1 MSRVDDYDV
10 IVVGG
15 GGAGMA
21 AAIES
26 HDAGARTAL
35 VEADT
40 RLGGSTSLSGG
51 VYYAAGT
58 RVQRSRGIL
67 DDGPEDLFEYYLTLN
82 QYRVE
87 PALVRVLCD
96 EAAAGLHWLMDLGVA
111 FPADGLYCS
120 GVERVPRGHGAEGAG
135 AAIAAALD
143 HAVHARNIDV
153 ALDSRVEALLT
164 DSESGAVAG
173 IRVGGDSV
181 RASSVVLTTG
191 GFGANPQLLERLYPD
206 AAAQG
211 DWAWYIGSRHCQ
223 GDGLRLGEAV
233 GADVVGHNRGL
244 LLTTPNFRKV
254 LEVFVPGWLVYV
266 NREGRRFV
274 KETAEYAVM
283 SGVIQAQPGGS
294 CFAIFDEAARR
305 DAAPHPRYADAFAA
319 GALPMNWVADELAAQ
334 VQSGRVIRAGTL
346 TELAERCGIR
356 AEGLQTTVERYNAD
370 VAAGHDGA
378 FFKSGEDLKPIATA
392 PFHAVEIRPAIVCLT
407 SAGLRIDSDTRVL
420 DAADR
425 PILGLYAAGE
435 TTGGVLGERYV
446 GGGNSIANAI
456 VFGRRAGRH
465 AAQAARARSA
475 PQGSHDLPS

>member
-1 MSRVDDYDV
+1 MSGASDYDV

-21 AAIES
+21 AAIEA
-26 HDAGARTAL
+26 HDAGARVAL

-40 RLGGSTSLSGG
+40 RLGGSTALSGG

-58 RVQRSRGIL
+58 TVQRARGFG
-67 DDGPEDLFEYYLTLN
+67 DDGPDDLFEYYLTLN

-96 EAAAGLHWLMDLGVA
+96 EAAHGLHWLMQLGVE
-111 FPADGLYCS
+111 FPPEGLYCS
-120 GVERVPRGHGAEGAG
+120 GVERVPRGHGAAGAG

-143 HAVHARNIDV
+143 RAVHARGIDV
-153 ALDSRVEALLT
+153 ALDSRVEALVT
-164 DSESGAVAG
+164 DRETTAVTG
-173 IRVGGDSV
+173 IRVSDGEV
-181 RASSVVLTTG
+181 RAPAVVLATG
-191 GFGANPQLLERLYPD
+191 GFGANAELLARLYPD

-274 KETAEYAVM
+274 NETAEYAVM
-283 SGVIQAQPGGS
+283 SGVIQAQTGGS

-305 DAAPHPRYADAFAA
+305 EAVPHPRYADAFAA
-319 GALPMNWVADELAAQ
+319 GTIPMNWVADELAAQ
-334 VQSGRVIRAGTL
+334 VQTGRVIRADSL
-346 TELAERCGIR
+346 AELAERSGIR
-356 AEGLQTTVERYNAD
+356 AAALAATVARYNAD
-370 VAAGHDGA
+370 VAVGADQA
-378 FFKSGEDLKPIATA
+378 FFKAGEDLKPIATP
-392 PFHAVEIRPAIVCLT
+392 PFYAVEIRPAIICLT
-407 SAGLRIDSDTRVL
+407 SAGVRIDVDTRVL
-420 DAADR
+420 DVGDR
-425 PILGLYAAGE
+425 PIPGLFAAGE
-435 TTGGVLGERYV
+435 TAGGVLGERYV

-456 VFGRRAGRH
+456 VFGRRAGRE
-465 AAQAARARSA
+465 AARQAVQADRR
-475 PQGSHDLPS
+475 P